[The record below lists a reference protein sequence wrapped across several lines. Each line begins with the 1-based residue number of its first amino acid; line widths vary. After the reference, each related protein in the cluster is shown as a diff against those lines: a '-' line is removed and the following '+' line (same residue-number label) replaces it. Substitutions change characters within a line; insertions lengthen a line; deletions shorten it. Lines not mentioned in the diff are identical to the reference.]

1 MPGSG
6 IYCRQ
11 VTAAVVAAGAAVTF
25 TGCRRYQG
33 LLSEPGQVLPP
44 HLVTAGW
51 TLARV
56 KLICRI

>member
-51 TLARV
+51 TGPS
-56 KLICRI
+56 

>member
-1 MPGSG
+1 MNTNAGAG
-6 IYCRQ
+6 ECHILQADDCA
-11 VTAAVVAAGAAVTF
+11 VAVVAAGAAVTF

-51 TLARV
+51 TLA
-56 KLICRI
+56 